1 MIRISMLAIC
11 TVIGVSGCQ
20 MMTPAETNQFVF
32 LGESNATGEEAAG
45 AANLIV
51 RNANAEG
58 CSGISVGGYSTS
70 LLFDSRDLTG
80 QVVYGVPVMISCPP
94 GVELIPNGQRAP

>member
-1 MIRISMLAIC
+1 MIKISAISIC
-11 TVIGVSGCQ
+11 VVLGLSACQ
-20 MMTPAETNQFVF
+20 MKHPAETNQFVF

-58 CSGISVGGYSTS
+58 CRGISVGGYSTS
-70 LLFDSRDLTG
+70 LLFDSRDLIG
-80 QVVYGVPVMISCPP
+80 QIVYGVPVMISCPP
-94 GVELIPNGQRAP
+94 GVELIPTGQRAP